1 MCDKAVDDYADVL
14 DFVPDQYKTQE
25 MCDKA
30 VDDCHTLEFV
40 SDQYRSSKMCDK
52 IVSDNSFKLKYCN
65 DRYKT
70 QEICD
75 KIVDDFLPALKF
87 VSDWFVASKLIK
99 KLYTALFADDGI
111 LCSDEYSGNVTF
123 CSEEMDILIANL
135 YNISLVYINY
145 DEDDT
150 DTIIHVRRW
159 LGTLNLENVKHLR
172 KS

>member
-1 MCDKAVDDYADVL
+1 MAWSYGWAAVDNW
-14 DFVPDQYKTQE
+14 KNQE
-25 MCDKA
+25 GEGGNNEND
-30 VDDCHTLEFV
+30 DDCLDDEAADAD
-40 SDQYRSSKMCDK
+40 SDAHDGN
-52 IVSDNSFKLKYCN
+52 VA
-65 DRYKT
+65 
-70 QEICD
+70 
-75 KIVDDFLPALKF
+75 DDGDDC
-87 VSDWFVASKLIK
+87 VNGDHGDGDDDGDDDGDGDG
-99 KLYTALFADDGI
+99 DDGI